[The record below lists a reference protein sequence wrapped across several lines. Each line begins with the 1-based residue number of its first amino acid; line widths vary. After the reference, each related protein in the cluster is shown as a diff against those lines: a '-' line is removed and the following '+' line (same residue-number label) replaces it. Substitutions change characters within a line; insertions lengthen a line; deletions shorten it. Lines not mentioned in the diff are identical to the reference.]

1 MDKKRQWDEEME
13 ELKTN
18 HETEIQS
25 LKERYRKEKT
35 SSNAALSDQLSQL
48 EQELQEQWK
57 VKSERMVQQTEE
69 RWQRKN
75 QDLQVSCYIFYL

>member
-1 MDKKRQWDEEME
+1 ME

-75 QDLQVSCYIFYL
+75 QDLQVSHYIFYLQ

>member
-1 MDKKRQWDEEME
+1 ME
-13 ELKTN
+13 ELKSN

-25 LKERYRKEKT
+25 LKERYRKDKT

-57 VKSERMVQQTEE
+57 TKSERMVQQTEE

-75 QDLQVSCYIFYL
+75 QDLQVSHYIFYQ

>member
-1 MDKKRQWDEEME
+1 ME

-25 LKERYRKEKT
+25 LKERYRKDKT

-75 QDLQVSCYIFYL
+75 QDLQVSQYIFYL

>member
-1 MDKKRQWDEEME
+1 ME